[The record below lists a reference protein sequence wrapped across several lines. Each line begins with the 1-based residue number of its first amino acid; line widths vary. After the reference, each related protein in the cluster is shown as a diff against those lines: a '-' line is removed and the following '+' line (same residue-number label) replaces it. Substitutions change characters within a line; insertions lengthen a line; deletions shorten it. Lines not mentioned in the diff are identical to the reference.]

1 MSVRLLQI
9 NLKFNVPSS
18 DLKTAFAAVADDIAA
33 VPGLRWK
40 IWIINEQE
48 HEAGG
53 VYLFDDSDS
62 VRVYLEGPIVAGLK
76 AHPALSD
83 ISVKQFDAIEDLTSI
98 TRGPI
103 KAT

>member
-18 DLKTAFAAVADDIAA
+18 DLQTAFAAVADDIGA

-62 VRVYLEGPIVAGLK
+62 VRAYLEGPIVSGIK
-76 AHPALSD
+76 VHPAISD
-83 ISVKQFDAIEDLTSI
+83 ISVKQFDVLEDLTSI